1 MVLVKTV
8 LWLARLLSMF
18 RGNELGDVVIITIT
32 TGGGTG
38 AGAGI
43 KALDHAL
50 KNKKDAYL
58 SNQ

>member
-1 MVLVKTV
+1 
-8 LWLARLLSMF
+8 MF